1 MADQEKPEIKLYDL
15 TREIPSGIT
24 LSGLS
29 EPKFDG
35 VNYFRQPIGSSHVG
49 FRVTQP
55 SFVQLEYQLY
65 SPTSAITGRTSL
77 NGQPLGPTTFPA
89 GKFSSN
95 SLLGQFVEPGHHQFT
110 VAYSCTP
117 ACREP
122 FSQYWTKLRVI
133 DASGQKPVEDV
144 GLGVVR
150 WNQYAPASSLQ
161 LQGTGPLG
169 FDGVNFFRVV
179 EKEGFQLDWPSKTKV
194 LNASF
199 LVNGNQNFEVVTRLG
214 QEILTTERGN
224 PKQGTYI
231 QVGLVGKATENG
243 LTVEVKCLT
252 TPQTPCSTLYFP
264 RIGVQ
269 TPPPAWQ
276 TSFPGAAFGA
286 IILCALAWWG
296 LGLSPQRGPAYR

>member
-1 MADQEKPEIKLYDL
+1 MAEQGQPEIKLYDL
-15 TREIPSGIT
+15 TREIPSGVT

-35 VNYFRQPIGSSHVG
+35 VNYFRQPTGSSHVG

-110 VAYSCTP
+110 VTYSCTP

-133 DASGQKPVEDV
+133 EASGQKPVEDV

-179 EKEGFQLDWPSKTKV
+179 EARTFQLSWPAGTKV

-199 LVNGNQNFEVVTRLG
+199 LVNANQNFKVITRLG
-214 QEILTTERGN
+214 QNVLSAKEGTSKRGVY
-224 PKQGTYI
+224 T
-231 QVGLVGKATENG
+231 QVGLIDQDVAGG
-243 LTVEVKCLT
+243 LNVEVKCLES
-252 TPQTPCSTLYFP
+252 PQKACATLYFP
-264 RIGVQ
+264 KIGVQ
-269 TPPPAWQ
+269 SSPPLWQ
-276 TSFPGAAFGA
+276 TSVPGAALGA
-286 IILCALAWWG
+286 FMLCALAWWG
-296 LGLSPQRGPAYR
+296 LGLSAKSKRAPL